1 VKIPRLI
8 PVGTKNWALVDEED
22 YEELK
27 NLKWYSA
34 PGHSGYYANTKLRSD
49 GPFVLM
55 HRLIM
60 GVHEQP
66 RPWLDHRNGNTLD
79 NRRVNLRVCD
89 AVGNAANRKKYTFQ
103 ANPDRVT
110 SSQYKGVTFKKSI
123 QRWNAR
129 IGSEPERKSLGCYA
143 TEEEAARAYNE
154 AAKALYGEFARL
166 NHIP

>member
-1 VKIPRLI
+1 MIPRLI

-22 YEELK
+22 YEQLK
-27 NLKWYSA
+27 NRKWYLS
-34 PGHSGYYANTKLRSD
+34 SRNYAVTKLQSN
-49 GPFVLM
+49 GPWVMM

-60 GVHEQP
+60 GLNEER

-89 AVGNAANRKKYTFQ
+89 GVGNAANRKKHLE
-103 ANPDRVT
+103 AHPDRVT

-123 QRWNAR
+123 KRWVAR
-129 IGSEPERKSLGCYA
+129 IGGNSRKSLGCYA
-143 TEEEAARAYNE
+143 TEEEAAHAYNE
-154 AAKALYGEFARL
+154 AAKVLYGEFAQL